1 MHYIQCIHNSS
12 VETAYLFNAYTCS
25 QEAGSSADRS
35 RESEKQNLIPD
46 TRNIFKSHFTLFPP
60 PTSSALSHYICNI
73 SNPLTVDF
81 FFRT

>member
-12 VETAYLFNAYTCS
+12 VETAYL
-25 QEAGSSADRS
+25 
-35 RESEKQNLIPD
+35 SEKQNLIPD
-46 TRNIFKSHFTLFPP
+46 TKNIFKSHFILFSL
-60 PTSSALSHYICNI
+60 PTSSALSYYICNV